1 MPDAVASLPGKAL
14 LCESKA
20 GKEGRQ
26 VVLWKAGSS
35 VLRSASGKIAHSFLE
50 KTCSDPGKQLTNKQV
65 RFLQEL

>member
-1 MPDAVASLPGKAL
+1 VPDAVASLPGKAL

-35 VLRSASGKIAHSFLE
+35 VLRSASGKIAHDF
-50 KTCSDPGKQLTNKQV
+50 
-65 RFLQEL
+65 